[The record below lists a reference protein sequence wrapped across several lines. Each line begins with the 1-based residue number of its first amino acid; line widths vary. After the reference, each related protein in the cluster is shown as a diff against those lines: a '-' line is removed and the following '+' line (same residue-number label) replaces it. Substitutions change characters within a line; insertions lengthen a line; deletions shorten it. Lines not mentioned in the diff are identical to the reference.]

1 MERGAKHSSSPQ
13 SRSTKAG
20 GEEISTPS
28 FANVNGQQQSLLLNV
43 HSLSDTSHRRQGPS
57 NSR

>member
-1 MERGAKHSSSPQ
+1 MERGAKHSISPQ
-13 SRSTKAG
+13 SGSTKPG
-20 GEEISTPS
+20 GEEISPS